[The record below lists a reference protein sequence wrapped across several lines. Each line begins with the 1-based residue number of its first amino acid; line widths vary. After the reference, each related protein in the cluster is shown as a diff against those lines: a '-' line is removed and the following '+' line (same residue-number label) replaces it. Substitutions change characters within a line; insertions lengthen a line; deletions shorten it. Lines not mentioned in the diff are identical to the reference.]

1 MAIKV
6 MRLKEIALEDDY
18 THPVVS
24 SGTGPVSLMTIDGY
38 GYSYYDDANVTIT
51 TDGVNASK
59 YEVKVMDA
67 TDSDDLAILKKLRE
81 TPSLLVERA
90 TRQQTFDDMYSKV
103 EVYDAMFN
111 DVEAVKTAHN
121 TLKSDI
127 NAIYTTKGLPALIS

>member
-81 TPSLLVERA
+81 TPSLLLERA
-90 TRQQTFDDMYSKV
+90 TRQQAFDDMYSKV

-127 NAIYTTKGLPALIS
+127 NAIYTSKGLPALIS

>member
-6 MRLKEIALEDDY
+6 MRVKEIALEDDY

-67 TDSDDLAILKKLRE
+67 TDSDDLAVLKKLRE
-81 TPSLLVERA
+81 TPSLLLERA
-90 TRQQTFDDMYSKV
+90 TRQQTFDDTYSKV

-127 NAIYTTKGLPALIS
+127 NAIYTNKGLPALIS

>member
-1 MAIKV
+1 

-81 TPSLLVERA
+81 TPSLLLERSLLQA
-90 TRQQTFDDMYSKV
+90 LLMIRIQK
-103 EVYDAMFN
+103 
-111 DVEAVKTAHN
+111 
-121 TLKSDI
+121 LKCM
-127 NAIYTTKGLPALIS
+127 THV

>member
-51 TDGVNASK
+51 TDGDNASK
-59 YEVKVMDA
+59 YGVKVMDA

-81 TPSLLVERA
+81 TPALLIERSKVQGA
-90 TRQQTFDDMYSKV
+90 FDDTYSKV
-103 EVYDAMFN
+103 EVYDALFN

>member
-6 MRLKEIALEDDY
+6 FRLKDIALESDY

-24 SGTGPVSLMTIDGY
+24 SGEGPVALNTLDGY
-38 GYSYYDDANVTIT
+38 NYSYYDDANVTIT

-81 TPSLLVERA
+81 TPALLVERA

-103 EVYDAMFN
+103 EVYDALFN

-127 NAIYTTKGLPALIS
+127 NAIYTNKGLPALIS

>member
-1 MAIKV
+1 MIIHILLCLV
-6 MRLKEIALEDDY
+6 EQVR
-18 THPVVS
+18 
-24 SGTGPVSLMTIDGY
+24 VSLMTIDGY

-81 TPSLLVERA
+81 TPSLQLERSLLQEA
-90 TRQQTFDDMYSKV
+90 FDDTYSKV

-111 DVEAVKTAHN
+111 DVE
-121 TLKSDI
+121 SC
-127 NAIYTTKGLPALIS
+127 

>member
-1 MAIKV
+1 

-81 TPSLLVERA
+81 TPSLLLERSLLHKLLMIHI
-90 TRQQTFDDMYSKV
+90 QKLKCM
-103 EVYDAMFN
+103 
-111 DVEAVKTAHN
+111 TAC
-121 TLKSDI
+121 LMM
-127 NAIYTTKGLPALIS
+127 

>member
-6 MRLKEIALEDDY
+6 FRVKEIALESDY
-18 THPVVS
+18 THPAVS
-24 SGTGPVSLMTIDGY
+24 SGEGPVALMSLDGY

-51 TDGVNASK
+51 TDGTNASK
-59 YEVKVMDA
+59 YDVKVMDA
-67 TDSDDLAILKKLRE
+67 TDSDDLAVLKKLRN
-81 TPSLLVERA
+81 TPALQLERA
-90 TRQQTFDDMYSKV
+90 TLQETFDETYSKV

-127 NAIYTTKGLPALIS
+127 NAVFTNKGLPALIS

>member
-81 TPSLLVERA
+81 TPSLLVERSILQGA
-90 TRQQTFDDMYSKV
+90 FDDTYSKV

-127 NAIYTTKGLPALIS
+127 NAIYTSKGLPALIS

>member
-81 TPSLLVERA
+81 TPSLLLERA
-90 TRQQTFDDMYSKV
+90 TRQQTFDDTYSKV

-127 NAIYTTKGLPALIS
+127 NAIYTSKGLPALIS

>member
-67 TDSDDLAILKKLRE
+67 TDSDDLAVLKKLRE
-81 TPSLLVERA
+81 TPSLLLERSTLQGA
-90 TRQQTFDDMYSKV
+90 FDDTYSKV
-103 EVYDAMFN
+103 EVYDALIN
-111 DVEAVKTAHN
+111 NVEAVKTAHN

-127 NAIYTTKGLPALIS
+127 NAIYTSKGLPALIS

>member
-51 TDGVNASK
+51 TDGDNASK
-59 YEVKVMDA
+59 YGVKVMDA

-81 TPSLLVERA
+81 TPALLIERSKIQGA
-90 TRQQTFDDMYSKV
+90 FDDTYSKV
-103 EVYDAMFN
+103 EVYDALFN